1 MSCVLAHISFGSAFY
16 SDVLM
21 SLVIIILLYTTHIFG
36 CRVLDLVDI
45 SMTNPFALSVTCLL
59 KPSHLKTST
68 LFILEVIVIN
78 HQKGGD

>member
-1 MSCVLAHISFGSAFY
+1 VFWFLVLLLLCFY

-21 SLVIIILLYTTHIFG
+21 SFVIIILVYTTHIFG

-45 SMTNPFALSVTCLL
+45 SMTNPFALIVTCLL

-68 LFILEVIVIN
+68 LFILEVVIN
-78 HQKGGD
+78 HQKGRD